1 VGLAQLLEPIPE
13 PAVAN
18 PLANLA
24 KSEIWPADP
33 LGKSRDSQLAAA
45 ENVISATPTRVSE
58 SLQLAA
64 IIEQAELLRNPKPVE
79 LPLRLSASKIVQLL
93 TEPEAFWAQIAR
105 PLPVSFSEAAARGTQ
120 FHERLEEAFELEAD
134 LDISDWQEQDREL
147 GQAFLDSRFE
157 SLKPIYVEQA
167 LEFELGGTV
176 VVCKLDA
183 VYQTE
188 DGFEVIDWKSGSAP
202 KSKAEVANKAV
213 QLALYRIG
221 LSRWLGVGV
230 ERVKASF
237 FFAGDSKEISPEV
250 PSENELMEKLRAFRK
265 APLHF

>member
-1 VGLAQLLEPIPE
+1 MGLAQLLEPIPE

-93 TEPEAFWAQIAR
+93 TEPDAFWAQIAR

-167 LEFELGGTV
+167 LEFELGV
-176 VVCKLDA
+176 QVA
-183 VYQTE
+183 VAQLAHVNNKRLPDRVQIVG
-188 DGFEVIDWKSGSAP
+188 DGFRPMHILKSTLP
-202 KSKAEVANKAV
+202 MNH
-213 QLALYRIG
+213 LIW
-221 LSRWLGVGV
+221 RWHLDG
-230 ERVKASF
+230 
-237 FFAGDSKEISPEV
+237 
-250 PSENELMEKLRAFRK
+250 NELEVWVGFAKHAVLVRQFHA
-265 APLHF
+265 LHTQAQQR